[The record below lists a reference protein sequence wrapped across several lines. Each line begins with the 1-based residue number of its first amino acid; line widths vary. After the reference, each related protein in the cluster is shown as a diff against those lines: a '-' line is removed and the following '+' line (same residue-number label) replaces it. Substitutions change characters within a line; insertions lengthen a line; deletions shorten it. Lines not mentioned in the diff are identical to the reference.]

1 MARVLF
7 APGFT
12 ALVISALAAAPV
24 RAVELPSFVSPVQL
38 MPLQDAMRAQV
49 ASADDAAMQLPS
61 FIDTRANRT
70 LSHMV
75 QSARAVVVL
84 DRELAAR
91 GAPDL
96 TASDFPA
103 TLHSARRDAGE
114 ARALADEVS
123 RAAELSEGLAGLPS
137 LSDPEPAVTATG
149 GSVPSAND
157 GAIAL
162 APPAATPLTAP
173 AFAAAD
179 AGAASAYWS
188 SPSAPGTVAAAAPP
202 VMPRDPLPG
211 RMSLGNG
218 AHMLGPDHPG
228 ISAAAPAASA
238 SPAVDP
244 LQPPAATAA
253 PATLQTD
260 TAGPQGTGLA
270 QTDAA
275 PAVPP
280 RATLTPPSGNA
291 PAIQKSAH
299 HTAPRAKPV
308 RAVAVP
314 APATDSSP
322 RQRAA
327 AAPVSPVAAPD
338 ATTAQP
344 QATGLFSWVKPLGG
358 KVDVPRDLTALGWA
372 SN

>member
-24 RAVELPSFVSPVQL
+24 HAVELPSFVSPVQL

-49 ASADDAAMQLPS
+49 ASADDTATQLPS

-70 LSHMV
+70 LSHML

-96 TASDFPA
+96 TATDFPA

-137 LSDPEPAVTATG
+137 LADPEPAVTATA

-162 APPAATPLTAP
+162 APSAATPLTAP
-173 AFAAAD
+173 ALAAAD
-179 AGAASAYWS
+179 SGAASADWS
-188 SPSAPGTVAAAAPP
+188 SPSADGTVAAAAPP
-202 VMPRDPLPG
+202 VTPREPLPG
-211 RMSLGNG
+211 RMSLGNSE
-218 AHMLGPDHPG
+218 HMLGPDHPA

-238 SPAVDP
+238 IPAVDP
-244 LQPPAATAA
+244 VQPPATAA
-253 PATLQTD
+253 PVPLETV
-260 TAGPQGTGLA
+260 
-270 QTDAA
+270 A

-280 RATLTPPSGNA
+280 RATLTPPSRSAHA
-291 PAIQKSAH
+291 PVTQKSAH
-299 HTAPRAKPV
+299 PAARAKPG
-308 RAVAVP
+308 RAVAGP
-314 APATDSSP
+314 APATVSPP

-327 AAPVSPVAAPD
+327 AAPASPVAAPD
-338 ATTAQP
+338 ATTAPP
-344 QATGLFSWVKPLGG
+344 QASGLFSWVKPLGG